1 MLSGVFNF
9 DETESLGSSESLV
22 GISRPSDTSD
32 DFSGF
37 DLDGQVG
44 EDLGEGFVINSEGEV
59 ANENSGLSVRLV
71 LGEDTGDI
79 PCSAHQ

>member
-44 EDLGEGFVINSEGEV
+44 EDLGEGFVVDSEGEV
-59 ANENSGLSVRLV
+59 SNENSVLSVRLSH
-71 LGEDTGDI
+71 GGDTGGI
-79 PCSAHQ
+79 PCSVHQ